1 MKNITFSAD
10 EQLIDQARRRAVRQG
25 NTLNEEFRRWLA
37 DYVRQEERLGRFDQ
51 VARRLRGKVRVGR
64 KLDREEMNAR

>member
-37 DYVRQEERLGRFDQ
+37 DYVRQEERLGRFDE

>member
-51 VARRLRGKVRVGR
+51 SPGDCEARSGSGASWTGR
-64 KLDREEMNAR
+64 R